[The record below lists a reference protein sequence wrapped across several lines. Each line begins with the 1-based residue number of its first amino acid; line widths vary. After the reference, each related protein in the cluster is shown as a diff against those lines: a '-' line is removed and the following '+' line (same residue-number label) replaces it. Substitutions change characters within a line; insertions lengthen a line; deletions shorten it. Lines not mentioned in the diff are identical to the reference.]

1 MIKTVL
7 ITGVAG
13 GIGTATSF
21 AFAEAGWRVFGV
33 DCRQPSSLTSLEYFA
48 EADLADPGI
57 YEQLFTE
64 IAGKSGHLDALINN
78 AALQICKSLVET
90 TLEEWDTTMAI
101 NLRSVFLSIR
111 HAYPLLSIR
120 GGAVVNIGSVHAIST
135 SRNIAAYASSKGGLA
150 ALTRAAALELGPA
163 IRVNSVLPG
172 AVDTPMLRAGLNRA
186 HLSSVTTSELMEQL
200 AQRTVLRRIADPA
213 EIAQSI
219 LFLADSERSSFITGQ
234 SIVVDGGAIAKLS
247 TE

>member
-1 MIKTVL
+1 M
-7 ITGVAG
+7 
-13 GIGTATSF
+13 
-21 AFAEAGWRVFGV
+21 
-33 DCRQPSSLTSLEYFA
+33 
-48 EADLADPGI
+48 
-57 YEQLFTE
+57 
-64 IAGKSGHLDALINN
+64 
-78 AALQICKSLVET
+78 
-90 TLEEWDTTMAI
+90 
-101 NLRSVFLSIR
+101 
-111 HAYPLLSIR
+111 
-120 GGAVVNIGSVHAIST
+120 VNIGSVHAIST